1 MDTIKSPAE
10 QRVILRNISWDTY
23 ERLLGERRENRA
35 PRFTYDRGMLEIMS
49 PSPEHESISYYA
61 GLIVAVVAAEMDVDV
76 CGVGSTTFK
85 RENLDRGFEPDAC
98 FYARNLERVR
108 GKKRLELGVDP
119 PPDLV
124 IEVDITSPSI
134 DKLSIYARLAV
145 PEVWRYIGEGFE
157 ILSLEGE
164 AYRQA
169 EQRVILRNVSWET
182 YGRLLNDH
190 LDSSAPRFTFD
201 RGMLEIMS
209 PSPEHEKFNRRI
221 AQLVL
226 AFAEEMGVE
235 SEDLGSTTFR
245 REDLERGFEPDSCFY
260 IENEESIRGKS
271 RIDLTVD
278 PPPDLVIEIDLTSLS
293 MNKLP
298 IYARIGVPEVWRY
311 DGRRF
316 VILKLEGDGYV
327 EANESIVLPPATA
340 AALSDLVE
348 KGKTTQR
355 TDWLRAVREWVR
367 ERAGQTD

>member
-76 CGVGSTTFK
+76 YGVGSTTFK

-169 EQRVILRNVSWET
+169 EQ
-182 YGRLLNDH
+182 
-190 LDSSAPRFTFD
+190 
-201 RGMLEIMS
+201 
-209 PSPEHEKFNRRI
+209 
-221 AQLVL
+221 
-226 AFAEEMGVE
+226 
-235 SEDLGSTTFR
+235 
-245 REDLERGFEPDSCFY
+245 
-260 IENEESIRGKS
+260 
-271 RIDLTVD
+271 
-278 PPPDLVIEIDLTSLS
+278 
-293 MNKLP
+293 
-298 IYARIGVPEVWRY
+298 
-311 DGRRF
+311 
-316 VILKLEGDGYV
+316 
-327 EANESIVLPPATA
+327 SIVLSSLTGTT
-340 AALSDLVE
+340 LSELIELSRSLDLP
-348 KGKTTQR
+348 R
-355 TDWLRAVREWVR
+355 WLSEVR
-367 ERAGQTD
+367 ERAQYRT